1 MKLTRRTAMIA
12 AAGLLAAPAVA
23 QSGFPNRPIRL
34 IVPWPAGGSNDGQ
47 LRALAEAGSRYLGQ
61 QVIID
66 NRVGASG
73 TLAAAAM
80 AQEPRGDGYLLGQ
93 LPVTVFRLPMMSSRP
108 TWDPLKDFTYVI
120 QLTGYVFGVV
130 VKSDSPWKTWEEFLA
145 YAKANPGKV
154 DYGSP
159 GVGTTLHITMERIA
173 AERGIEFLHVPFRG
187 GADNAQ
193 SLLSGQTQAM
203 VGSTYYW
210 APLVD
215 GGQFRLLCTWGA
227 KRVKRYPDAT
237 TLVES
242 GINIVS
248 TSPYGIAAP
257 KGVDPGI
264 VKVLH
269 DGFKQALY
277 DPVHI
282 TALERFD
289 IPLVYKSSEDY
300 RASVAKMIAEEG
312 AIIRRLNLRIN

>member
-1 MKLTRRTAMIA
+1 
-12 AAGLLAAPAVA
+12 
-23 QSGFPNRPIRL
+23 
-34 IVPWPAGGSNDGQ
+34 
-47 LRALAEAGSRYLGQ
+47 
-61 QVIID
+61 
-66 NRVGASG
+66 
-73 TLAAAAM
+73 
-80 AQEPRGDGYLLGQ
+80 
-93 LPVTVFRLPMMSSRP
+93 
-108 TWDPLKDFTYVI
+108 
-120 QLTGYVFGVV
+120 
-130 VKSDSPWKTWEEFLA
+130 
-145 YAKANPGKV
+145 
-154 DYGSP
+154 
-159 GVGTTLHITMERIA
+159 MERIA

-203 VGSTYYW
+203 VDSTSW
-210 APLVD
+210 GPLVD
-215 GGQFRLLCTWGA
+215 GGQFRLLCTWGEQRA
-227 KRVKRYPDAT
+227 KRYPDAP

-277 DPVHI
+277 DPVHT

-289 IPLVYKSSEDY
+289 MPLIYKSSEDY
-300 RASVAKMIAEEG
+300 RASVAKIIEEEG